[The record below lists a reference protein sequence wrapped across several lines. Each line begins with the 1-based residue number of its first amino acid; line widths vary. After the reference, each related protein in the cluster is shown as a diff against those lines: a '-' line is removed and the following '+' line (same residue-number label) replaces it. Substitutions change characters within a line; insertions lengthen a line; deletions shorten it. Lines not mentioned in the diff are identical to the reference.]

1 MKKIRYEIPG
11 LLFTFSLLILSI
23 AIEEKIIRYILILVT
38 LLCSVSLM
46 YLIIKEIS
54 QYIGSL
60 KTNEDNKIN
69 EISNE
74 LRTST
79 EKYCEEQKKIA
90 NQLTTVINQFIEA
103 SNNYTEKVEELVKI
117 EHSIVE
123 EEKILSE
130 KIQLIDENIHNTLN
144 SFSLEFL
151 DNQKKLNVE
160 QSLILENTAD
170 KISGYMKEYEDI
182 LINVSNSTNAL
193 KSQVKVSLDQVNT
206 AVNNQIVS
214 IEDGFE
220 DCVDEIGDK
229 MDQFNKNQKL
239 RDEQQNLI
247 LNTEIKS
254 IENVISKQ
262 IGTAMEENKKL
273 LSYIQN
279 VQEEW
284 TTLSKDEI
292 AFLDKVWNE

>member
-1 MKKIRYEIPG
+1 MRKIRYEIPG

-117 EHSIVE
+117 EHSIVD

-170 KISGYMKEYEDI
+170 KISGYMKEYEDV

-262 IGTAMEENKKL
+262 IGTAMDENKKL

>member
-1 MKKIRYEIPG
+1 MRKIRYEIPG

-117 EHSIVE
+117 EHSIVD

-144 SFSLEFL
+144 SLSLEFL

-170 KISGYMKEYEDI
+170 KISGYMKEYEDV

-262 IGTAMEENKKL
+262 IGTAMDENKKL

>member
-1 MKKIRYEIPG
+1 MKKISYEIPG

-54 QYIGSL
+54 QYIGFL
-60 KTNEDNKIN
+60 KMNEDNKIN

-117 EHSIVE
+117 EHSIVD
-123 EEKILSE
+123 EEKILSD
-130 KIQLIDENIHNTLN
+130 KMQLIDENIHNTLN

-151 DNQKKLNVE
+151 ENQKKSNDE

-182 LINVSNSTNAL
+182 LINVSDSTNAL

-229 MDQFNKNQKL
+229 MNQFNKNQKF

-262 IGTAMEENKKL
+262 IGTAMDENKKL

>member
-117 EHSIVE
+117 EHSIVD

-206 AVNNQIVS
+206 AVNNHIVS

-262 IGTAMEENKKL
+262 IGTAMDENKKL